1 MPVQSVLEQAQE
13 SKSLDKYYEIQKIF
27 SDIYISELKSDLEQ
41 YNNQNQNHKVVI
53 GIYSLLIVSLSLLI
67 CGILYFRYVF
77 AQYFA
82 ENTILYI
89 IGFLAFCIIILI
101 CVIAYKIY
109 DYYSTLE
116 YYKYSIF
123 SEAKKRLKPF
133 MDLDYCKPGRENKLN
148 TFVHLL

>member
-89 IGFLAFCIIILI
+89 I
-101 CVIAYKIY
+101 
-109 DYYSTLE
+109 
-116 YYKYSIF
+116 
-123 SEAKKRLKPF
+123 
-133 MDLDYCKPGRENKLN
+133 
-148 TFVHLL
+148 